1 MTPIFSFEHIGHEN
15 KSEVLLSLSDTNSK
29 EEKRK
34 VAKKLH
40 WQFGHPTSVKLIQ
53 LLKNADIS
61 NKELCVITEEITK
74 ECEVC
79 LKYQQKKKQIRPVLG
94 FSLATEFNDC
104 VTVDLKQ
111 CSYQNKVWLIHIVDH
126 LTQYSTSCAIQ
137 SKRKGVIVD
146 RIFKIW
152 IAIFGSPKRFVVDNR
167 GEFNNSEC
175 ISFCENFNIKTTAA
189 ESLVERHNGIL
200 GKTVRKMMSCR
211 PNYSLETGVAWTI
224 AAKNSL
230 KNVYRF
236 SPNQLVFGKKLQL
249 P

>member
-1 MTPIFSFEHIGHEN
+1 MKFAWN
-15 KSEVLLSLSDTNSK
+15 
-29 EEKRK
+29 
-34 VAKKLH
+34 
-40 WQFGHPTSVKLIQ
+40 
-53 LLKNADIS
+53 
-61 NKELCVITEEITK
+61 TK
-74 ECEVC
+74 
-79 LKYQQKKKQIRPVLG
+79 KKKQIRPVLG
-94 FSLATEFNDC
+94 FSLATEFNEC
-104 VTVDLKQ
+104 VAMDQKQ

-126 LTQYSTSCAIQ
+126 LTQYSTSCVIQ

-146 RIFKIW
+146 SIFKIW

-175 ISFCENFNIKTTAA
+175 ISFCENSNIKTTAA
-189 ESLVERHNGIL
+189 ESLWSNGLVERHNGIL